1 MADASLPGKPSAEPI
16 TEDVNTHM
24 TDLRVDSLDPVGA
37 RDSSQAVTRVIDR
50 ATLPPT
56 FAARPV
62 TAGGLERRKLE
73 YDDAFSNSVRMRA
86 VKEMIDRVA
95 ATDATV
101 LVWGESGV
109 GKEMVAR
116 ALHQKSPRRDRPF
129 VKVNCA
135 ALPIELLESE
145 LFGYERGAFTGAH
158 RQKPGKFEVAN
169 TGTIFLDEVGE
180 MPMPLQAKLLQVLQD
195 REFSRLGSR
204 HDIRVDVRVIAATN
218 KDLGKLVER
227 GLFREDLYYRLNVVN
242 IHVPPLR
249 DRREEI
255 PILVEHFID
264 EYARQYGRP
273 RQKVTA
279 ATMRLFMTY
288 PWPGNVRELENI
300 VKRIEL
306 LGSEEWVA
314 QELTNRPT
322 QPPDSALASPTYAR
336 TPQPVVHAPLAAL
349 EEGLTLK
356 DIARRAALE
365 AERAALKT
373 VLDLVH
379 WNRLEAARRLKV
391 SYKTLRRK
399 IRECGL
405 RD

>member
-1 MADASLPGKPSAEPI
+1 
-16 TEDVNTHM
+16 M
-24 TDLRVDSLDPVGA
+24 TDLRVDSTDPVGFKEGT
-37 RDSSQAVTRVIDR
+37 QPVTRVIDR
-50 ATLPPT
+50 STLPTT
-56 FAARPV
+56 FAARQV
-62 TAGGLERRKLE
+62 TAGGPERRKLE
-73 YDDAFSNSVRMRA
+73 YDDAFSHSVRMRA
-86 VKEMIDRVA
+86 VREMIDRVA

-242 IHVPPLR
+242 VHVPPLR
-249 DRREEI
+249 ERREEI

-273 RQKVTA
+273 RQKVTPG
-279 ATMRLFMTY
+279 TMRLFMTY

-314 QELTNRPT
+314 QELTSRPA
-322 QPPDSALASPTYAR
+322 QPPDSALSPSYAR
-336 TPQPVVHAPLAAL
+336 VPQATAVLAPLAAL

-356 DIARRAALE
+356 DISRRAALE